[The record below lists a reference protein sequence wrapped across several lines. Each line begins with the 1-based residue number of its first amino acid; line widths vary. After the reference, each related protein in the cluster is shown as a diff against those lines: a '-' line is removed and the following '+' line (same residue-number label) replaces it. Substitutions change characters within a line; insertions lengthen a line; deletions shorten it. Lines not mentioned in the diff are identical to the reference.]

1 MTATI
6 PFTLTNYLSTLAYFE
21 DLPQRDIIHLANHC
35 IKHTYAPNQVIF
47 LEGDSANG
55 IWMIKSGRVKIAK
68 LNPDGEEH
76 ILHLLGPKDTFNDIA
91 ALDCGKNPA
100 TATALSQVEVWL
112 LTAEALETA
121 ILNNSELGLK
131 VIRVLAH
138 RVRLLV
144 HRIESLTLYSVIARL
159 SRFLLEQTVN
169 PSLQG
174 PGITRMAIAAHLATT
189 PPTISHALRKL
200 GEMGAIEFDR
210 HHITITNHNLIESIA
225 ML

>member
-1 MTATI
+1 MVEIAT
-6 PFTLTNYLSTLAYFE
+6 FTLTDYLSTLAYFE
-21 DLPQRDIIHLANHC
+21 DLSSRDVAHLANHC
-35 IKHTYAPNQVIF
+35 IRHTFAPNQIIF

-55 IWMIKSGRVKIAK
+55 IWIIQTGRVKIAK

-91 ALDCGKNPA
+91 ALDCGNNPA
-100 TATALSQVEVWL
+100 TAIALSHVEVWL

-121 ILNNSELGLK
+121 ILNNSQLGLK

-210 HHITITNHNLIESIA
+210 QQIIIIDHSLIESIA